1 MTNFNKQLFF
11 LLTIIIIIMSFTN
24 NNNYNN
30 NNIEP
35 FIPRKIKEFYRPIT
49 RNIRQKY
56 ENFYGKTST
65 KILNVCKKI
74 GIL

>member
-1 MTNFNKQLFF
+1 MTSFNQQFFF

-24 NNNYNN
+24 NNNNV
-30 NNIEP
+30 EP

-56 ENFYGKTST
+56 ENFYSKTST
-65 KILNVCKKI
+65 KILNFCKKS